1 MIIVL
6 HYRKKIVKPA
16 ETDFTGFW
24 FLFFF
29 CHSIQFIQIL
39 FFHSFYTKIIYKKKY
54 TIFCWLWLRDDRKKY
69 IKFQINGKVGAGF
82 WFCSLALATFLLLQL
97 SLSRTWLL
105 STNVAKQLSGKVRW
119 FLRFNATI
127 NFNRLDG
134 SMFRG
139 VKLFF
144 YDCFTIIQFVF
155 CCHSFT

>member
-1 MIIVL
+1 MCKNNSIRRLFVATATNFQVYKRKKTYFWIEYKQIYFIGFLLQTFTLNVMIIVL

-69 IKFQINGKVGAGF
+69 IKFEINGKVGAGF
-82 WFCSLALATFLLLQL
+82 WFCSLALATFLLLQP

-105 STNVAKQLSGKVRW
+105 STNVAK
-119 FLRFNATI
+119 
-127 NFNRLDG
+127 
-134 SMFRG
+134 
-139 VKLFF
+139 
-144 YDCFTIIQFVF
+144 
-155 CCHSFT
+155 